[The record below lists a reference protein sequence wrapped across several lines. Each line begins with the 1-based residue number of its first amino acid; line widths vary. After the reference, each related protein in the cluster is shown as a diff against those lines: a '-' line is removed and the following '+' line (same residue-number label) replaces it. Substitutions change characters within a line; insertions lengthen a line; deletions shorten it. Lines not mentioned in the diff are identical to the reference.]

1 MFTLSKAQLKQF
13 EEEGWLLVEGM
24 LEPEADLDP
33 IIDEYHGVLDRLA
46 DRLHE
51 EGQIPSTFADL
62 DFSERLIRIS
72 EATNTLH
79 TQHFDFTLP
88 QGNIKPDTPFWAG
101 PAIFRILRHERLLD
115 AAEQIIGSELWSN
128 PVQHVRLKLP
138 EHRGIRDEEGHI
150 KDGFTV
156 WHQDNGVV
164 TEAADQTD
172 MLTVW
177 FPLWDAPIE
186 KGPLAVIPGSHRE
199 GLKTHCVKNNWV
211 TLPDALLDLEQMKPL
226 PMKRGDVLFLTKHTC
241 HRSLSNQSNEVRMS
255 FDLRYNPIGQS
266 TGRDVFPGFVARSR
280 KNPESELDD
289 SKAWEQMWR
298 EARDRLADKDLG
310 KFNRWDNKA
319 AVCA

>member
-1 MFTLSKAQLKQF
+1 MFTLSETQLRQF
-13 EEEGWLLVEGM
+13 EEEGWLLIEGM
-24 LEPEADLDP
+24 IDPETWIDP
-33 IIDEYHGVLDRLA
+33 IIAEYHGVLDRLI
-46 DRLHE
+46 DRLYADGKISSKHE
-51 EGQIPSTFADL
+51 GES
-62 DFSERLIRIS
+62 FSERLIRIS
-72 EATNTLH
+72 EETNTLYL
-79 TQHFDFTLP
+79 QHFDFTLP

-101 PAIFRILRHERLLD
+101 PAIFRMLRHPDLLD
-115 AAEQIIGSELWSN
+115 AAEQIIGSEVWSN
-128 PVQHVRLKLP
+128 PVQHVRMKLP
-138 EHRGIRDEEGHI
+138 EHRGVRDENGNI
-150 KDGFTV
+150 RDGFTV

-164 TEAADQTD
+164 TEEADETD

-226 PMKRGDVLFLTKHTC
+226 PMNRGDVLFLTKHTC
-241 HRSLSNQSNEVRMS
+241 HRSLSNRSNEVRMS

-280 KNPESELDD
+280 ANPEAELHDPR
-289 SKAWEQMWR
+289 AWEQMWT

-319 AVCA
+319 EVCA